1 MDQNTSR
8 SANQTLPAGTDADD
22 SLNGRL
28 APVRCAICR
37 KRIWSNALILKE
49 PAEAPEPQQEWR
61 LCKACYA
68 AVMAQLEQ
76 STLRT
81 PVRMRVVVGLVA
93 AERWPRARTRNL
105 GKQREDHIWIA
116 VLGWGFVGMM
126 LLHLVIIILL
136 ANIAK

>member
-1 MDQNTSR
+1 MDQNTFR
-8 SANQTLPAGTDADD
+8 SVNQTLPAGPDAGA

-28 APVRCAICR
+28 APLRCAICR
-37 KRIWSNALILKE
+37 KRIWTSAFTVKE

-61 LCKACYA
+61 LCRACHT
-68 AVMAQLEQ
+68 AVMAQLKQ
-76 STLRT
+76 SPLRT

-93 AERWPRARTRNL
+93 AERWPRARTRDL
-105 GKQREDHIWIA
+105 GKRREDHIWIA
-116 VLGWGFVGMM
+116 VLGWGFVGVM

>member
-1 MDQNTSR
+1 MDQNTFR
-8 SANQTLPAGTDADD
+8 SVNQTLPAGPDADA
-22 SLNGRL
+22 SLNDRL
-28 APVRCAICR
+28 APLRCAICR
-37 KRIWSNALILKE
+37 KRIWAGALTLKE

-61 LCKACYA
+61 LCKACHA

-76 STLRT
+76 SPLRT

-105 GKQREDHIWIA
+105 GKRREDHIWIA
-116 VLGWGFVGMM
+116 VLGWGFAGVM
-126 LLHLVIIILL
+126 LLHLVIIVLL

>member
-8 SANQTLPAGTDADD
+8 SANQTLPAGPDADD
-22 SLNGRL
+22 SLNGKL

-37 KRIWSNALILKE
+37 KRIWASALTLKE
-49 PAEAPEPQQEWR
+49 PAEAPAPQQEWR
-61 LCKACYA
+61 LCRACHA

-76 STLRT
+76 SPLRS
-81 PVRMRVVVGLVA
+81 PVRTRVVVGLVA

-105 GKQREDHIWIA
+105 SKRREDHIWIV
-116 VLGWGFVGMM
+116 VLGWGFVGVM